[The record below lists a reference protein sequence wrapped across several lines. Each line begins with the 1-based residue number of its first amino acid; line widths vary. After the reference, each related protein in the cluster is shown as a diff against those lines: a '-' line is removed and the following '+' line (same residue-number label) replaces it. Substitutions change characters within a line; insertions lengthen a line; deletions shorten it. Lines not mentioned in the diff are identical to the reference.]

1 MTDER
6 NANDGH
12 LTDSALF
19 ALAAPAAGEP
29 EALPAHLSRCR
40 DCARALREWKA
51 AMGAVGEGEAGE
63 LARRS
68 DEEWRAKEDATLEAI
83 RRAARPRRPV
93 HAWRWALAAAAS
105 LFVAALVLSGRRPA
119 PAPPA
124 VAAARPTLPAAASAA
139 PSSELS
145 AEDAADDRLLRE
157 ASYLAGGGDVD
168 SGSGLEA
175 RL

>member
-1 MTDER
+1 MNDER
-6 NANDGH
+6 NENDAH
-12 LTDSALF
+12 LTDSELF

-40 DCARALREWKA
+40 ECARALREWKA
-51 AMGAVGEGEAGE
+51 AMGAVGAGDAGE
-63 LARRS
+63 IARRS
-68 DEEWRAKEDATLEAI
+68 DEEWRAKEEATLEAI
-83 RRAARPRRPV
+83 RRAARPRRSV
-93 HAWRWALAAAAS
+93 RAWRWALAAAAS
-105 LFVAALVLSGRRPA
+105 LLVAALVLSGRRPA
-119 PAPPA
+119 PAPA
-124 VAAARPTLPAAASAA
+124 AAARATPPAAASAA
-139 PSSELS
+139 PSSDLS

>member
-1 MTDER
+1 MNDER
-6 NANDGH
+6 NENDAH

-51 AMGAVGEGEAGE
+51 AMGAVGAGEAGE
-63 LARRS
+63 VARRS

-83 RRAARPRRPV
+83 RRAARPRSV

-105 LFVAALVLSGRRPA
+105 LLVAALVLSGRRPA
-119 PAPPA
+119 PAAAA
-124 VAAARPTLPAAASAA
+124 VAAAHATPPAAAPAA
-139 PSSELS
+139 PAPDLS
-145 AEDAADDRLLRE
+145 ADDAADDRLLRE